1 MHLHFSV
8 LGQEKIA
15 SLISTDDQSMF
26 VMDNST
32 MRWATQLPFSP
43 LVIKRG
49 SFRVGFR
56 YSPIDKITLF
66 WIINY
71 TYLLIPSI
79 CWVMS
84 FLKQVDQLDDDGANS
99 SISHHNLIVLLSKS
113 GDIFAGL
120 YKWKFEIHPVLQ
132 NYFSKY

>member
-49 SFRVGFR
+49 SFIVGFW
-56 YSPIDKITLF
+56 YKAIDINCF
-66 WIINY
+66 NY

-120 YKWKFEIHPVLQ
+120 YKWKFKIHPILQ
-132 NYFSKY
+132 NYKY